1 MYKVQRLF
9 RVARRGLQDMIPALQ
24 SAWNNS
30 RDDDRLDQIFGPRP
44 RSTIAGLTVG
54 GIVIGLSLEN
64 AFDYLPLLEYLDLPA
79 ILIGAIYAFLFR
91 HYLFQTGKA
100 TRDDFPW
107 LAASLIPPALALVAL
122 SFTQRMFGQQL
133 DLIVGAPAWTGIGA
147 LLDTMVDSMAVAA
160 GLTIAVAALCYSRD
174 WREAFKDLAV
184 QLIAFKAIVFVMVLL
199 LVEIGIVGPILGQI
213 LETLFGINFPHWLPD
228 LADQLTYAALMGTIY
243 LALIGATWTAC
254 SRSFA
259 RLLETGEADVLT
271 TIRAMADT
279 PEQRR
284 KKARKERKER
294 ARKAEEAAKKAIET
308 EQSSD

>member
-1 MYKVQRLF
+1 MYKVQRLL
-9 RVARRGLQDMIPALQ
+9 RVARRGLSDMLPALRV
-24 SAWNNS
+24 AWNNS
-30 RDDDRLDQIFGPRP
+30 REDDRLNQIFGPRP
-44 RSTIAGLTVG
+44 RSTIAGLTIG
-54 GIVIGLSLEN
+54 GIAIGLSLEN
-64 AFDYLPLLEYLDLPA
+64 AFDYLPLLEYIDLPA
-79 ILIGAIYAFLFR
+79 ILIGAIYAFLIR
-91 HYLFQTGKA
+91 HYLFQTNKA
-100 TRDDFPW
+100 TNEDFPW
-107 LAASLIPPALALVAL
+107 LAAALIPPALTLVVL
-122 SFTQRMFGQQL
+122 SFIQRASSGGL

-184 QLIAFKAIVFVMVLL
+184 QLIAFKIMVFVMVLL
-199 LVEIGIVGPILGQI
+199 LVEIGIVGPILGRL
-213 LETLFGINFPHWLPD
+213 LEAIFGINFPHWLPD
-228 LADQLTYAALMGTIY
+228 LADQLTYAGLMGTIY

-284 KKARKERKER
+284 KKIRKERRLRAKES
-294 ARKAEEAAKKAIET
+294 AKDKTSE
-308 EQSSD
+308 S

>member
-24 SAWNNS
+24 IAWNNS
-30 RDDDRLDQIFGPRP
+30 REDDRLNQVFGPGP

-54 GIVIGLSLEN
+54 GIVLGLALEN
-64 AFDYLPLLEYLDLPA
+64 AFDYLPLLSYIHLPA
-79 ILIGAIYAFLFR
+79 ILIGAIYAFLIR

-100 TRDDFPW
+100 KPDDFPW
-107 LAASLIPPALALVAL
+107 LAAALIPPALTLVLL
-122 SFTQRMFGQQL
+122 SFIRRVSGDGL

-147 LLDTMVDSMAVAA
+147 LLDSMADSMAVAA

-174 WREAFKDLAV
+174 WREAFKDLTV
-184 QLIAFKAIVFVMVLL
+184 QLIAFKIMVFVMVLL
-199 LVEIGIVGPILGQI
+199 LVEIGIVGPILGAI
-213 LETLFGINFPHWLPD
+213 LESIFGINFPHWLPD
-228 LADQLTYAALMGTIY
+228 LADQLTYAALMSTIY

-259 RLLETGEADVLT
+259 RLLKTGEADVLT

-284 KKARKERKER
+284 KKVRKEREER
-294 ARKAEEAAKKAIET
+294 AKKAAKT
-308 EQSSD
+308 EASD